1 MLIKAFKTLFNNNKS
16 TDAVPDDEVLAIAAG
31 VLMLE
36 VVLADDEVD
45 RKEQKLVFRA
55 LEKILDKT
63 EEEVAQ
69 VYKRVLDT
77 AEESVSLFDFT
88 SLINEEFSKKE
99 KYSLLIVLWKIA
111 YADGRLDKYE
121 EYYIRKIKD
130 LLYLSH
136 SDFIKAKYEAHSSV

>member
-1 MLIKAFKTLFNNNKS
+1 MLISAFKTLLNNKS
-16 TDAVPDDEVLAIAAG
+16 TEATPDDEVLAIAAG

-36 VVLADDEVD
+36 VVLADDKID
-45 RKEQKLVFRA
+45 RKEQNLVFGA

-63 EEEVAQ
+63 EKEVAE
-69 VYKRVLDT
+69 VYKRILDT

-88 SLINEEFSKKE
+88 SLINEEFSKKD

-121 EYYIRKIKD
+121 EYYIRKIND

-136 SDFIKAKYEAHSSV
+136 SDFIKAKHEANSSV